1 MLTNVKGTKMLR
13 LLLTIAIACSVT
25 ALAIAE
31 TRPEPETRAVFLV
44 HPGPANPPGK
54 SLMENPQIRDHAM
67 HMVKLFQTGKM
78 TRGGPFTDGSGGI
91 GIAAKG
97 VSTEELTL
105 LLAEDPAAKAG
116 LVTYEVK
123 TWMIGV
129 GAP

>member
-1 MLTNVKGTKMLR
+1 MLR
-13 LLLTIAIACSVT
+13 LLSIISALCGLT
-25 ALAIAE
+25 ALAVAE

-54 SLMENPQIRDHAM
+54 SLMENPKIRDHAM
-67 HMVKLFQTGKM
+67 HMVKMFERGKM
-78 TRGGPFTDGSGGI
+78 TRGGPFTDGTGGI

-97 VSTEELTL
+97 VTDEELKKI
-105 LLAEDPAAKAG
+105 LAEDPAAKAG
-116 LVTYEVK
+116 IITYEVK

>member
-1 MLTNVKGTKMLR
+1 MMRFILV
-13 LLLTIAIACSVT
+13 IAAIIGFAT
-25 ALAIAE
+25 FAIAE
-31 TRPEPETRAVFLV
+31 TKPAPETRALFLV

-54 SLMENPQIRDHAM
+54 SLMENPKIRDHAM

-97 VSTEELTL
+97 VSPGELTQ

-116 LVTYEVK
+116 LITYEVK